1 LLQQLLLELALILTL
16 NQNDKT
22 LLQLAIKKLEEASIF
37 ENENP
42 FLFKQLANAY
52 SRMKDEGRSL
62 LALAEYNFLIGDK
75 KKCVKYAKEAKE
87 KLDKSAKVELLRA
100 DDLLD
105 LAEDEEDKDKK
116 KEKDNKKKP

>member
-1 LLQQLLLELALILTL
+1 MIEK
-16 NQNDKT
+16 NDKT
-22 LLQLAIKKLEEASIF
+22 LLTLAIKKLEEASIF

-52 SRMKDEGRSL
+52 SRMKDEGMSL

-87 KLDKSAKVELLRA
+87 KLDESAKVELLRA

-105 LAEDEEDKDKK
+105 LAQDEKDKDEDKK
-116 KEKDNKKKP
+116 KEKGKDKDKEKGKNKVIIP